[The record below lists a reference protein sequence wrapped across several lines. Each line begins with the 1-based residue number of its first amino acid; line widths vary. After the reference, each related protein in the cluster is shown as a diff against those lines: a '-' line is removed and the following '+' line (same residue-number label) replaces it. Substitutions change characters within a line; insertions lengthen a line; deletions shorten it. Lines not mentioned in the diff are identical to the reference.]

1 MRIADARIK
10 LVVRIGYRRWAL
22 RGGDIGDT
30 IARKAPPGLIG
41 LAVAGAWRNDRRLN
55 SEGWQHGSVPF

>member
-41 LAVAGAWRNDRRLN
+41 LAVARGLAERPQTELGGVATR
-55 SEGWQHGSVPF
+55 